1 MKLLALSIG
10 LAAMGVAQEPK
21 PGMVYEPKPGEAA
34 VMKPDV
40 DVWSVKEKFKLD
52 LKQQIEAG
60 IEKSLMAGWNTNL
73 DFAFG
78 PKFDFAFAPKF
89 NMAFQPKLEL
99 SRRGGSSY
107 QRGLRALDRRQW
119 DEAEKYFSE
128 AAARGDRTDGAL
140 YWKAYALGKLG
151 RAPEA
156 NAALDELAKSHP
168 QSGWLNDAKALRA
181 EIAQAGGK
189 PLSPEEADSDEIKLM
204 AINSLLQSDPER
216 SIPLLEKLLQTKS
229 SPQLRERAL
238 FVLSQSNSAKARE
251 AVVRV
256 AKGSLNPDLQLVAL
270 RNLGAF
276 GGPENRQLLAEVYG
290 QTSDVAIKKQI
301 LQGFM
306 ASGERDR
313 MIALA
318 KSEPNLELRKEAI
331 RYLGAM
337 GASNELSTMYASEQ
351 STEVRGE
358 ILNGMMAA
366 NSMEKILEIARSEKD
381 QRLRERAINMLGSSR
396 NPANMQALVELYG
409 STQEVDTKKRILRS
423 LGSQRVAQ
431 PVIEIARKESNMELK
446 RTAVEILSHMKS
458 KEATDFLMELLNK

>member
-1 MKLLALSIG
+1 MKLLALSVG

-21 PGMVYEPKPGEAA
+21 PGMLYEPKPGN
-34 VMKPDV
+34 VIMVKPDV
-40 DVWSVKEKFKLD
+40 DLSGLKET
-52 LKQQIEAG
+52 LKIDIQNQIVAG
-60 IEKSLMAGWNTNL
+60 VEKSLMAGWNTNL
-73 DFAFG
+73 DFAF
-78 PKFDFAFAPKF
+78 APKF
-89 NMAFQPKLEL
+89 GMAFQPKLEL

-290 QTSDVAIKKQI
+290 STNDVAIKKQI

-337 GASNELSTMYASEQ
+337 GAANELSTMYASEE

-366 NSMEKILEIARSEKD
+366 NSMAKILEIARSEKD

-396 NPANMQALVELYG
+396 NPSNMQALVELYG

-458 KEATDFLMELLNK
+458 KEATDFLVELLNK